1 MRGTPA
7 TDSRNTRQTPT
18 ATALSVH
25 RQPGSDPG
33 FFYLERKEV
42 MSTLIIRTLLSGAA
56 DLGVPD
62 GQILSGAPQP
72 KPAALPA
79 LYVAELACAPE
90 PSLAGRGEAALVTAR
105 VQVTA
110 VSAGYDQTK
119 TLLAAV
125 RRACHLQSGR
135 IADLDVVSVVRGQ
148 TGPDA
153 SDDGTFR
160 QALEFGVT
168 YYEAD

>member
-1 MRGTPA
+1 
-7 TDSRNTRQTPT
+7 
-18 ATALSVH
+18 
-25 RQPGSDPG
+25 
-33 FFYLERKEV
+33 
-42 MSTLIIRTLLSGAA
+42 MSTLIIRALLAGAA
-56 DLGVPD
+56 DLGVPA

-72 KPAALPA
+72 DPAALPA
-79 LYVAELACAPE
+79 LYVAELASVPE
-90 PSLAGRGEAALVTAR
+90 PGRGGRGEAALVTAR

-135 IADLDVVSVVRGQ
+135 IAGLDVVSVVRGPS
-148 TGPDA
+148 GPDVTDA
-153 SDDGTFR
+153 GGTFR
-160 QALEFGVT
+160 QTLEFGVT